1 MDNQTIFAII
11 GYIASIIL
19 AISLLMKSLIRLRVL
34 NGVGAL
40 IYVIYGILIEAYPIA
55 VLNGIIFFIDLYF
68 LVQMLQRRDYFTIMS
83 VEPESAYLNHFIQFH
98 NLDIQKFFPN
108 FNYQAKQ
115 NDLIYF
121 VLRNTI
127 PAGLVIIRQK
137 ENHGEIILDYALKDY
152 RDFKIGGFI
161 FNKNAKALTDLG
173 IKYIT
178 IESKVPSYIRYLH
191 QVGFSE
197 SQGDKFIKE
206 LNPKIIREKGL

>member
-1 MDNQTIFAII
+1 T
-11 GYIASIIL
+11 
-19 AISLLMKSLIRLRVL
+19 
-34 NGVGAL
+34 
-40 IYVIYGILIEAYPIA
+40 
-55 VLNGIIFFIDLYF
+55 
-68 LVQMLQRRDYFTIMS
+68 
-83 VEPESAYLNHFIQFH
+83 
-98 NLDIQKFFPN
+98 
-108 FNYQAKQ
+108 KQ

-121 VLRNTI
+121 VLKNPI

-173 IKYIT
+173 IKYLT
-178 IESKVPSYIRYLH
+178 IESKVPSHIRYLH

-206 LNPKIIREKGL
+206 LNPKIIREKGF